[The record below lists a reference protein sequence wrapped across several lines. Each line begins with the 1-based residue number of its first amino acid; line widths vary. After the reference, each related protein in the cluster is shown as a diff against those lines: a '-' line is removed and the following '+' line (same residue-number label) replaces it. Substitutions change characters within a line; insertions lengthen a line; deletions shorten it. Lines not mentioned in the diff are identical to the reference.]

1 MEAPVHETWQTR
13 PGVRLRREATTV
25 LDDRLKK
32 KTGITNMNP
41 DNLVGKALNPDPLK
55 AAIEVS
61 AEAVVRQH
69 VQGVAQHRLGTDYI
83 DLYQAHSM
91 DSLTPLFDLAKPA
104 VCPDRDRQ
112 LRCLDRS
119 VL

>member
-1 MEAPVHETWQTR
+1 ITSVMRSLASAAVSGFHWRNRASSFSAKASTMVSCPRSQCSAIDPRRYRHVLHCGDMEAPVHETWQTR

-55 AAIEVS
+55 AAIE
-61 AEAVVRQH
+61 
-69 VQGVAQHRLGTDYI
+69 
-83 DLYQAHSM
+83 
-91 DSLTPLFDLAKPA
+91 
-104 VCPDRDRQ
+104 
-112 LRCLDRS
+112 
-119 VL
+119 